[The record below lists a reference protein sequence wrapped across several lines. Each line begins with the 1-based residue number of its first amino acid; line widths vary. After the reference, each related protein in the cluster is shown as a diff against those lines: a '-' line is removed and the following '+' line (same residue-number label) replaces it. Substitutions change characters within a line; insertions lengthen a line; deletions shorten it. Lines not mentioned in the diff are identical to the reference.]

1 MTALVVSF
9 SRDMFIKKLNKDDF
23 KFPSQEFDNNI
34 LDLVKQKEFYP
45 YEYMSN
51 PNVELWR
58 TRRIM

>member
-1 MTALVVSF
+1 MTALIDSF
-9 SRDMFIKKLNKDDF
+9 SLDMFIKKLNKDDF

-51 PNVELWR
+51 PKVEL
-58 TRRIM
+58 

>member
-1 MTALVVSF
+1 MTALIVSF
-9 SRDMFIKKLNKDDF
+9 SRDMIIKKLNKDDF

-51 PNVELWR
+51 PYVELWR

>member
-1 MTALVVSF
+1 MTALIDSF
-9 SRDMFIKKLNKDDF
+9 SLDMFIKKLNKDDF

-34 LDLVKQKEFYP
+34 LDLVKQKESYP